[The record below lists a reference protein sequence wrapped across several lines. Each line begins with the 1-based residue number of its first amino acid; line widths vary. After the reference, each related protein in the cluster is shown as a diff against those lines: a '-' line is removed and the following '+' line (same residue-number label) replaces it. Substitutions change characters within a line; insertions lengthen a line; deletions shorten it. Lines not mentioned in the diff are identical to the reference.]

1 MSISGFAHL
10 WWHREACFPL
20 NESIGIEISEVKAKQ
35 KPRTS
40 QKGEL
45 HMEGHI

>member
-10 WWHREACFPL
+10 WWPREACFPF

-35 KPRTS
+35 KPKNFT
-40 QKGEL
+40 KG
-45 HMEGHI
+45 